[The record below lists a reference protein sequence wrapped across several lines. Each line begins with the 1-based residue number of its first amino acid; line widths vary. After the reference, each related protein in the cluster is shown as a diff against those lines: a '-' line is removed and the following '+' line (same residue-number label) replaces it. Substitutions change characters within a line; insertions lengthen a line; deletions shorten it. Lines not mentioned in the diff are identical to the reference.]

1 MGRGTTRFPPRFG
14 VLVDFLSP
22 VPKCEGPGAP
32 QFDEIV
38 APTQFGALREF
49 AIPGL
54 KIQTGGTQV

>member
-1 MGRGTTRFPPRFG
+1 M
-14 VLVDFLSP
+14 DFLSP